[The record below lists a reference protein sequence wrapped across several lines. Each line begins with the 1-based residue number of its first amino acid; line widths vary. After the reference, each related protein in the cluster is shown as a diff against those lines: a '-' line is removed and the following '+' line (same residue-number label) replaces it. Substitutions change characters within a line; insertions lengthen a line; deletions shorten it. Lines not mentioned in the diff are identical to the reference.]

1 MFSHF
6 HFLFLLFLYFS
17 SIAIF
22 SKPDSVSKK
31 IHFSPQLQTDPRQSY
46 LHAKSCLQ
54 PSGLLRTSK
63 MLMVRQLALL
73 NRFFSSLLV
82 PFLSTRLIFLNI
94 VK

>member
-6 HFLFLLFLYFS
+6 HFLFVLFLCLS

-22 SKPDSVSKK
+22 SKPDSVNKK
-31 IHFSPQLQTDPRQSY
+31 VHFSPQLQTDPRENY

-73 NRFFSSLLV
+73 NSR
-82 PFLSTRLIFLNI
+82 II
-94 VK
+94 